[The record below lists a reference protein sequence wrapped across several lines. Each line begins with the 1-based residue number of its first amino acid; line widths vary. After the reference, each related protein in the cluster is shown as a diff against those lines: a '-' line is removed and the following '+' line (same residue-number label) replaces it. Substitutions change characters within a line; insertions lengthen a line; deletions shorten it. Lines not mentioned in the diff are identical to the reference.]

1 MKNVKPNTKTVNVNL
16 SVKKTK
22 LQLKHLICNSNS
34 GKEFDEDFFKI
45 FLNASRFYNED
56 INKSVAMLQNG
67 VYPNKYLHDQEKFN

>member
-67 VYPNKYLHDQEKFN
+67 VYPNKYLHD